1 MDFGLCDRPSPS
13 LVRHFIAHSWGLYRP
28 IVAVPVVWNLL
39 AVPSRKITKTTLDRS
54 RELRYRAGVFGH
66 ASPRLERNEVL
77 TNIVVSV
84 VRTCTRFALPV
95 VIFSVLLSIGAGF
108 YTARN
113 FSINTDINKLI
124 SPDLDWRKRDNQFEE
139 AFDRERLIL
148 AVVEAATPELTS
160 SAAKALTAKLQAD
173 KKNFE
178 AITALGSG
186 EFFEKNGLLFLPTE
200 EVGKVAGQL
209 ESAAPLIEIM
219 AGDPSIRGLTG
230 ALETGLAGVKRGQVK
245 LDNAAPPFN
254 LISETVETVLAK
266 GDATFSWRE
275 LTSDKPL
282 TDSDKRA
289 FIEIKPIIDYSAL
302 EPGKAAT
309 DAIRQAAADLKF
321 PTEYHARVRLTG
333 PVPIA
338 NEEYATVQD
347 GAITNG
353 IGTVV
358 IVLVI
363 LWMALHSGKI
373 IFAVFV
379 NLFIGLAIT
388 TAVGLMMVGSLNL
401 LSIAFAVLF
410 IGLGV
415 DFGIQF
421 SVRYRSERFKN
432 DNLTLALENAARRSA
447 VPLSLAAMATAAGF
461 LCFLPTD
468 YKGISE
474 LGKIAGAGMLVAF
487 VTSITVLPA
496 LLDLLNPPG
505 EKEPVGY
512 AFLAPLDLFLE
523 KHRVPIIVGTLL
535 VTVAGLPLLHYM
547 KFDFNPINLRN
558 SKVES
563 IATFLDLRKDPN
575 TGANA
580 INVMTRSEA
589 DAKKIEAKLEKLPEV
604 SRVMSLDSFVP
615 DDQPA
620 KLKLIGQAARTLG
633 PALNPDSVDPAP
645 SDQENVESLKSSVDS
660 LRKTAGDGKGPGA
673 VAARRLAD
681 ALQKLAGSNQ
691 ATRDKAQ
698 DVFVAPMKIVFDQ
711 LRNTLQAQTVTLQNL
726 PPELVDSWKTKDG
739 LMRVEVEPKGDPN
752 DNDNLRRFADAVL
765 AAEPTAIGGPVS
777 ILKSGDV
784 IVKAFIHAGILALV
798 TIGLLLW
805 LTLRRVVDVLMTLV
819 PLLVAGIVTLE
830 ICVLIGLPLNFANI
844 VALPLLLGVGV
855 AFKIYYVTAWRQGRT
870 NLLQSSLTRA
880 IFFSALT
887 TATAFGS
894 LWLSS
899 HPGTA
904 SMGKLLALS
913 LVTTLAAV
921 LLFQPALMGKPREVK
936 EEDIAND
943 VT

>member
-1 MDFGLCDRPSPS
+1 
-13 LVRHFIAHSWGLYRP
+13 
-28 IVAVPVVWNLL
+28 
-39 AVPSRKITKTTLDRS
+39 
-54 RELRYRAGVFGH
+54 
-66 ASPRLERNEVL
+66 
-77 TNIVVSV
+77 
-84 VRTCTRFALPV
+84 
-95 VIFSVLLSIGAGF
+95 VIFSLLLSVGAGI

-148 AVVEAATPELTS
+148 AVVEAQTPELTS
-160 SAAKALTAKLQAD
+160 SAAAALTEKLQGD

-178 AITALGSG
+178 SITPLGSG
-186 EFFEKNGLLFLPTE
+186 EFFEKNGLLFLPTG
-200 EVGKVAGQL
+200 EVAKTTAQL
-209 ESAAPLIEIM
+209 EQAAPLVEIM

-245 LDNAAPPFN
+245 LDNAARPFN
-254 LISETVETVLAK
+254 LISETVETLLAK
-266 GDATFSWRE
+266 GAATFSWRE
-275 LTSDKPL
+275 LTSDTPL

-289 FIEIKPIIDYSAL
+289 FIEIKPVIDYSAL
-302 EPGKAAT
+302 EPGKGAT
-309 DAIRQAAADLKF
+309 DAIRKAATDLNF
-321 PTEYHARVRLTG
+321 PTAYHARVRLTG

-358 IVLVI
+358 IVLLI

-373 IFAVFV
+373 IFAVFL
-379 NLFIGLAIT
+379 NLFIGLALT

-410 IGLGV
+410 VGLGV

-421 SVRYRSERFKN
+421 SVRYRSERYKN

-474 LGKIAGAGMLVAF
+474 LGKIAGAGMVVAF

-512 AFLAPLDLFLE
+512 AFLAPVDHFLE
-523 KHRVPIIVGTLL
+523 KHRIPIIVGTIL
-535 VTVAGLPLLHYM
+535 VAVAGLPLLHYM

-558 SKVES
+558 KNAES

-580 INVMTRSEA
+580 INVMTNSEA
-589 DAKKIEAKLEKLPEV
+589 DAKKIEAKIEKLPEV

-615 DDQPA
+615 EDQPA
-620 KLKLIGQAARTLG
+620 KLKLIAQAAKTLG

-660 LRKTAGDGKGPGA
+660 LRKSAGDGKGPGA
-673 VAARRLAD
+673 LAARRLAD
-681 ALQKLAGSNQ
+681 ALQKLADSNQ

-698 DVFVAPMKIVFDQ
+698 ETFVAPMKIVFDQ
-711 LRNTLQAQTVTLQNL
+711 LKNTMLAQTVTLQNL
-726 PPELVDSWKTKDG
+726 PPELVQAWKTKDG

-784 IVKAFIHAGILALV
+784 VVDAFIHAGILALLAISV
-798 TIGLLLW
+798 LLY
-805 LTLRRVVDVLMTLV
+805 LTLWRVVDVLLTLV

-913 LVTTLAAV
+913 LITTLAAV
-921 LLFQPALMGKPREVK
+921 LLFQPALMGKPRDVAK
-936 EEDIAND
+936 EGADD

>member
-1 MDFGLCDRPSPS
+1 MLAVAGG
-13 LVRHFIAHSWGLYRP
+13 VYAARHFA
-28 IVAVPVVWNLL
+28 
-39 AVPSRKITKTTLDRS
+39 
-54 RELRYRAGVFGH
+54 
-66 ASPRLERNEVL
+66 
-77 TNIVVSV
+77 
-84 VRTCTRFALPV
+84 
-95 VIFSVLLSIGAGF
+95 
-108 YTARN
+108 
-113 FSINTDINKLI
+113 INTDINTLI
-124 SPDLDWRKRDNQFEE
+124 SQDLDWRKRDIQFEE

-148 AVVEAATPELTS
+148 AVVEAPTPELTS
-160 SAAKALTAKLQAD
+160 AASKALSEKLKGD
-173 KKNFE
+173 TRHFE
-178 AITALGSG
+178 SITPLGSG
-186 EFFEKNGLLFLPTE
+186 EFFEKNGLLFLPVE
-200 EVGKVAGQL
+200 EVAQVTGQL

-230 ALETGLAGVKRGQVK
+230 ALETGLAGIKRGQVK
-245 LDNAAPPFN
+245 LDNAARPFN
-254 LISETVETVLAK
+254 LISQTVEDALGK
-266 GDATFSWRE
+266 GTATFSWRA

-289 FIEIKPIIDYSAL
+289 FIEFKPVLDYQAL
-302 EPGKAAT
+302 EPGKDAT

-321 PTEYHARVRLTG
+321 PSEYGARVRLTG

-347 GAITNG
+347 GAIRNG
-353 IGTVV
+353 IATVL

-363 LWMALHSGKI
+363 LWLALHSAKI

-379 NLFIGLAIT
+379 NLFVGLAIT

-410 IGLGV
+410 VGLGV

-432 DNLTLALENAARRSA
+432 DNLQLALENAARRSA

-474 LGKIAGAGMLVAF
+474 LGKIAGAGMLIAF
-487 VTSITVLPA
+487 TTSITTLPA

-505 EKEPVGY
+505 EGDPVGY
-512 AFLAPLDLFLE
+512 AWLAPVDHFLE

-535 VTVAGLPLLHYM
+535 VVVAGLPLLYYM

-558 SKVES
+558 PKSES

-580 INVMTRSEA
+580 INVMTQSEA
-589 DAKKIEAKLEKLPEV
+589 DAKKIEERLSKVPEV
-604 SRVMSLDSFVP
+604 AEVRSLDSFVP
-615 DDQPA
+615 QDQPA
-620 KLKLIGQAARTLG
+620 KLKLIGQAGKVLN
-633 PALNPDSVDPAP
+633 PALNPDSVDAAP
-645 SDQENVESLKSSVDS
+645 SDQENVDALKSSVDS
-660 LRKTAGDGKGPGA
+660 LRKTAGDSKGPGA

-681 ALQKLAGSNQ
+681 ALAKLVGTDQ
-691 ATRDKAQ
+691 PTRDKVQAI
-698 DVFVAPMKIVFDQ
+698 FVAPMKIVFDQ
-711 LRNTLQAQTVTLQNL
+711 LRNMLQAQPVSLKNL
-726 PPELVDSWKTKDG
+726 PPELVAEWKTKDG
-739 LMRVEVEPKGDPN
+739 LTRVEALPKGDPN
-752 DNDNLRRFADAVL
+752 DNDTLRRFATAVL

-777 ILKSGDV
+777 ILKSGDTV
-784 IVKAFIHAGILALV
+784 VKAFIHAGIYALV
-798 TIGLLLW
+798 VISLLLW
-805 LTLRRVVDVLMTLV
+805 LTLRRITDVLMTLV
-819 PLLVAGIVTLE
+819 PLLVAGAVTLE

-844 VALPLLLGVGV
+844 VAFPLLLGIGV
-855 AFKIYYVTAWRQGRT
+855 AFKIYYVTAWRSGRT
-870 NLLQSSLTRA
+870 NLLQTSLTRA

-921 LLFQPALMGKPREVK
+921 LLFQPALMGKPRNIRDE
-936 EEDIAND
+936 ANITDD
-943 VT
+943 V